1 MELAD
6 VEKLLVD
13 GETIER
19 DGGVVSGPGG
29 AAGCCRVTVTLYVT

>member
-1 MELAD
+1 MELAE

-19 DGGVVSGPGG
+19 DGGVVSGP
-29 AAGCCRVTVTLYVT
+29 